1 MNIEQLIADLKS
13 QGLENDKILAS
24 LEQMVQERE
33 TMLMSSTYHHRS
45 QEYIDLSQSLGEE
58 IERLE
63 DTIATLKDIN

>member
-1 MNIEQLIADLKS
+1 MI
-13 QGLENDKILAS
+13 
-24 LEQMVQERE
+24 QERE
-33 TMLMSSTYHHRS
+33 NMLMNSHYHHRS

>member
-1 MNIEQLIADLKS
+1 MKKQDPKEVAIKC
-13 QGLENDKILAS
+13 
-24 LEQMVQERE
+24 LEQMIQESA

-45 QEYIDLSQSLGEE
+45 QEHTDLPPSLGEE

>member
-1 MNIEQLIADLKS
+1 MI
-13 QGLENDKILAS
+13 
-24 LEQMVQERE
+24 QERE

>member
-1 MNIEQLIADLKS
+1 MKKQDPKEVAIKC
-13 QGLENDKILAS
+13 
-24 LEQMVQERE
+24 LEQMIQERE
-33 TMLMSSTYHHRS
+33 NMLMNSTYHHRS

>member
-1 MNIEQLIADLKS
+1 MKKQDPKEVAIKC
-13 QGLENDKILAS
+13 
-24 LEQMVQERE
+24 LEQMIQQRE
-33 TMLMSSTYHHRS
+33 NSLMNSHYHHRS

>member
-1 MNIEQLIADLKS
+1 MKKQDPKEVAIKC
-13 QGLENDKILAS
+13 
-24 LEQMVQERE
+24 LEQMIQERE
-33 TMLMSSTYHHRS
+33 TILMSSTYNHRY